1 MVSRSARAAFGAV
14 PILALLVVACP
25 KPKDASPPAVAKTP
39 STENATTKSR
49 ARVHTMKAGEALGGP
64 NATGRP
70 GDWVLENDDV
80 VFVVDALG
88 RGGGFAESGGN
99 LVDAADAHVRKDEL
113 GQLFTYFGTFPR
125 QGVYTAISSREEPD
139 GTAVVEARGHELYEA
154 RVEVV
159 TEYRLAPGERA
170 LLMRTTLRNAG
181 DHAVRGLGLGDAIQ
195 WGGVDKFAPGKSV
208 GFKGPS
214 SGAFLGGLGR
224 YASYA
229 ITSTEGQIAAIS
241 GGAWSDTEQQ
251 KNVTLEPGQSI
262 AYERI
267 LLVGQRPDVSSLVAE
282 LAKASGAAV
291 GSVAIALVD
300 ATGKPVRVAPGAK
313 AIVATP
319 SGDPVMTIV
328 APSDGET
335 LAAELPEGSWT
346 LSFAPSAGRRGMGTK
361 VPVVVK
367 KGSVAKASLPV
378 TDVGSL
384 RAGCTDASSR
394 VLPCKVTVEGIS
406 GTDAP
411 DFGPTH
417 VAAGA
422 KNQLFTPGDSRTV
435 ALAPGSYRL
444 TFTRGPEYAAE
455 TMDVVVSAGATQTV
469 AQVLRRVVDTTGYV
483 STDFHQHTMLSADA
497 GISTADRIVSN
508 AAEGVEVAVASEH
521 NVVADLEPL
530 VREMGLAP
538 MLVEIAGNELTT
550 DASKKPW
557 GHANV
562 FPLLADPNEFRGGAT
577 PVRDRTARE
586 VFADVRKLP
595 GTPLIQVNHP
605 RSGSN
610 GYFDQLGF
618 DRKTGEGTAP
628 GYDPAFD
635 SIEVWNGRNV
645 EARTKILDDFFALLR
660 TKHPVT
666 PIADTDT
673 HGLVGHE
680 PGFPRTW
687 VRVTKDDA
695 LEHWDRA
702 RTDDLVR
709 GVRTLRD
716 VVLSNGPFL
725 QVTANG
731 ESIGS
736 IARTKAGV
744 ANVKVRVV
752 SAPFVVVDRIEIRT
766 VGDAKAAK
774 ASFVDVVPK
783 TDENGAMVAEAS
795 FTIRAAS
802 DDAFIVIA
810 SGKRP
815 MRPMMTGDDQEIA
828 PWAMTSPIWLDA
840 DGDGKSL
847 GR

>member
-1 MVSRSARAAFGAV
+1 MVGRVARIAFGAA
-14 PILALLVVACP
+14 PMLALFVVACP
-25 KPKDASPPAVAKTP
+25 KPHDAAPPSKAARTATPAAKAP
-39 STENATTKSR
+39 SR
-49 ARVHTMKAGEALGGP
+49 ARVHPMKPGEALGGP

-99 LVDAADAHVRKDEL
+99 IVDAADAHVRKDEL

-154 RVEVV
+154 GVEVV
-159 TEYRLAPGERA
+159 TEYRLAPGDRA
-170 LLMRTTLRNAG
+170 LAIRTTLHNRG
-181 DHAVRGLGLGDAIQ
+181 DAVVDGLGLGDAIQ

-214 SGAFLGGLGR
+214 ESAFLGGLGR
-224 YASYA
+224 FTSYA
-229 ITSTEGQIAAIS
+229 ITSTEGQIGAIS
-241 GGAWSDTEQQ
+241 GGAWSDTEQ
-251 KNVTLEPGQSI
+251 KRTVTLGPGQSVT
-262 AYERI
+262 YERI

-282 LAKASGAAV
+282 LAKASGAPV
-291 GSVAIALVD
+291 GPVAIALVD
-300 ATGKPVRVAPGAK
+300 ANGRAVRVARGAK

-319 SGDPVMTIV
+319 SGEPVMTIV
-328 APSDGET
+328 AATDGESFGG
-335 LAAELPEGSWT
+335 ELPEGDWT
-346 LSFAPSAGRRGMGTK
+346 LSFAPSAGRRGNGTK

-367 KGSVAKASLPV
+367 KGAVAKATLAV

-384 RAGCTDASSR
+384 RVGCTDVSSR
-394 VLPCKVTVEGIS
+394 VLPCKVTVEGTS
-406 GTDAP
+406 GTETP
-411 DFGPTH
+411 DFGPSH

-422 KNQLFTPGDSRTV
+422 KNQLFTQGDARTV

-455 TMDVVVSAGATQTV
+455 TMDVVVSAGGTQTV
-469 AQVLRRVVDTTGYV
+469 AQALRRVVDTTGYV

-497 GISTADRIVSN
+497 GISTTDRIVAN
-508 AAEGVEVAVASEH
+508 AAEGVEVAVATEH

-530 VREMGLAP
+530 VRELGLAP

-562 FPLLADPNEFRGGAT
+562 FPLIADPHEFRGGAT

-586 VFADVRKLP
+586 VFADVRALP
-595 GTPLIQVNHP
+595 GRPLIQVNHP

-618 DRKTGEGTAP
+618 DRRTGEGTAP

-635 SIEVWNGRNV
+635 SLEVWNGRNV

-695 LEHWDRA
+695 LDQWDRA
-702 RTDDLVR
+702 RSDDLVR

-731 ESIGS
+731 EPIGS
-736 IARTKAGV
+736 IARTKGGV

-752 SAPFVVVDRIEIRT
+752 SAPFVAVDRVEIRAA
-766 VGDAKAAK
+766 GDAKAAK
-774 ASFVDVVPK
+774 SFVDVVPK
-783 TDENGAMVAEAS
+783 KDESGAMVAEAS
-795 FTIRAAS
+795 FTIRASS

-815 MRPMMTGDDQEIA
+815 MRPMMTGDEREIA

-840 DGDGKSL
+840 DGDGESL